1 MTTLFSKKDRVKL
14 SRSKIRVRF
23 FRCVHYIYVRTSIAV
38 FFFLRLKRKE
48 LAQYEKGKVRRQ
60 FFLLIIKYA
69 CDLHYSSSSHSQWRH
84 SFR

>member
-1 MTTLFSKKDRVKL
+1 
-14 SRSKIRVRF
+14 
-23 FRCVHYIYVRTSIAV
+23 
-38 FFFLRLKRKE
+38 LKRKE